1 MKKIL
6 IIEDDPVMGFV
17 CQRLLNKGGYEI
29 QIANDGCKGL
39 ECVNTFQP
47 DLILLDLMMPKMG
60 GLDVLKHVRAQESL
74 HNLPVI
80 VMTNACVPMMVEQA
94 TAAGATHILDKSKF
108 NPVAITELLRSI
120 LDIGHSSRLPAV
132 SQNEYVKRLN

>member
-17 CQRLLNKGGYEI
+17 CQRLLSKGGYETE
-29 QIANDGCKGL
+29 IANDGCKGL
-39 ECVNTFQP
+39 ECVNSFQP
-47 DLILLDLMMPKMG
+47 DLILLDLMMPKMS
-60 GLDVLKHVRAQESL
+60 GLEVLKNLRAQESL
-74 HNLPVI
+74 HSLPII
-80 VMTNACVPMMVEQA
+80 VMTNACVPTMVEQA

-108 NPVAITELLRSI
+108 NPVAITELLRSM
-120 LDIGHSSRLPAV
+120 LEGGPPSRLPAI

>member
-17 CQRLLNKGGYEI
+17 CQRLLSKEGYEI
-29 QIANDGCKGL
+29 EIANDGSTGL
-39 ECVNTFQP
+39 ERVSSFQP
-47 DLILLDLMMPKMG
+47 DLILLDLMMPKMS
-60 GLDVLKHVRAQESL
+60 GLEVLKNIRARESF
-74 HNLPVI
+74 HNLPII
-80 VMTNACVPMMVEQA
+80 VMTNACVPTMIDQA

-108 NPVAITELLRSI
+108 NSVAITELLRSM
-120 LDIGHSSRLPAV
+120 LEGGPPSRLPAI